1 MITLAVLALWRFT
14 LVACFSPNRPRWITN
29 LTAHHQQTFA
39 AATPSND
46 EGLSSGAGRGGPSR
60 YRPRPNGGAG
70 GSGAG
75 GAGVCRARDALI
87 VIFLIWLYT
96 FGVTLP
102 PLFGW
107 GHYGLEGAHFR
118 YCHFP

>member
-1 MITLAVLALWRFT
+1 MA
-14 LVACFSPNRPRWITN
+14 
-29 LTAHHQQTFA
+29 A
-39 AATPSND
+39 AATVSND
-46 EGLSSGAGRGGPSR
+46 EGLSSGGGGGRGGGGPPNRHRSR
-60 YRPRPNGGAG
+60 HRANGGK

-118 YCHFP
+118 RCINFYSDS